1 MNELIRVT
9 LVRSPIGTKERV
21 RQTLRGLG
29 LGKVGS
35 SHILKRTPEVE
46 GMLRRVPH
54 LVAATE
60 APLSLSEQTAGDRG
74 SISDTGE
81 RQLDN
86 TARHLDNVTVD
97 PVVEVETIITADAD
111 PIAAEANATAA
122 EAVTSSAN
130 APMTAEE
137 KLAPTSEE
145 AKAADHNS
153 GSISTDET
161 E

>member
-1 MNELIRVT
+1 MNELILVK

-35 SHILKRTPEVE
+35 SHILKRTPQVE

-60 APLSLSEQTAGDRG
+60 VPLLEQTSRDRG
-74 SISDTGE
+74 NIRAIGE
-81 RQLDN
+81 RRVDN
-86 TARHLDNVTVD
+86 RGGESGDVAAKSTVEAE
-97 PVVEVETIITADAD
+97 PI
-111 PIAAEANATAA
+111 IAAEANRLPKGEAATLSAEPPMAAA
-122 EAVTSSAN
+122 ENHPDT
-130 APMTAEE
+130 TTEE
-137 KLAPTSEE
+137 TQV
-145 AKAADHNS
+145 ADQNS
-153 GSISTDET
+153 DSTSTDET